1 MKNNKGISMIELVI
15 VIIIMIM
22 IASFAIYNGTNST
35 EKAEATQIY
44 TEITNVM
51 KAVNGVMLQKELE
64 SGDGE
69 WLKDY
74 YDKEIGNGWYEIY
87 GMNDSG
93 YEASNVRKKLSLDE
107 IKRNYM
113 VNYETGEV
121 MLSKTTEILNSSVRT
136 YDSIRALVQSNK
148 M

>member
-15 VIIIMIM
+15 VIIIMIL
-22 IASFAIYNGTNST
+22 IASFAIYNGTDST

-64 SGDGE
+64 SGDDE

-74 YDKEIGNGWYEIY
+74 YDKELGNGWYEVY

-93 YEASNVRKKLSLDE
+93 YSSSEVRKKLSLDE

-121 MLSKTTEILNSSVRT
+121 MLSKPTEVLKSTVRT
-136 YDSIRALVQSNK
+136 YDSIRTLVQSGK
-148 M
+148 I

>member
-1 MKNNKGISMIELVI
+1 MIELVI
-15 VIIIMIM
+15 VMIIMII
-22 IASFAIYNGTNST
+22 IASFAIYNGTDST

-44 TEITNVM
+44 TEISNVM
-51 KAVNGVMLQKELE
+51 KAVNGVIVQKELE
-64 SGDGE
+64 NGDDT
-69 WLKDY
+69 WLQKY

-87 GMNDSG
+87 GMNDPG
-93 YEASNVRKKLSLDE
+93 YKASNVRKKLNLDE

-121 MLSKTTEILNSSVRT
+121 MLSESTEVLNSSVRT
-136 YDSIRALVQSNK
+136 YDSIRNLVQSSK

>member
-1 MKNNKGISMIELVI
+1 MKSNKGISMIELVI
-15 VIIIMIM
+15 VIIIMII

-35 EKAEATQIY
+35 EKAEATQVY

-64 SGDGE
+64 SGDSE
-69 WLKDY
+69 WLKSY

-87 GMNDSG
+87 GMNDPG
-93 YEASNVRKKLSLDE
+93 YDASNVRNKLSLDE

-136 YDSIRALVQSNK
+136 YDSIRALVQSSK